1 MHFRITLKILGLLL
15 MMFSITML
23 PPIAISLVFDDGAY
37 FAFVD
42 TFGLTLISGFILWL
56 AFFRE
61 QADMRIKDG
70 FLITTMFYLM
80 LGAVGALPLMQ
91 EAGIGLSWP
100 NAIFESF
107 SGLTTT
113 GATVLTNI
121 DELPK
126 SILFYRQQLQW
137 LGGMGIIV
145 LAVAILPMLG
155 IGGMQLYRAETP
167 GPVKDSKLTPRI
179 KQTALALWSIY
190 LGLTIACALA
200 YWAAGD
206 EPV

>member
-1 MHFRITLKILGLLL
+1 MEAIAHGDSRNSKVVGRQLQEIELPPGTTIGAIVRGNDVVIAHDDIVVEPDDHLILFLVDKNLVPEVEKLFQAPFSFFLAMHFRITLKILGLLL

-100 NAIFESF
+100 NAILS
-107 SGLTTT
+107 
-113 GATVLTNI
+113 
-121 DELPK
+121 
-126 SILFYRQQLQW
+126 LFL
-137 LGGMGIIV
+137 V
-145 LAVAILPMLG
+145 SP
-155 IGGMQLYRAETP
+155 P
-167 GPVKDSKLTPRI
+167 PVPR
-179 KQTALALWSIY
+179 S
-190 LGLTIACALA
+190 
-200 YWAAGD
+200 
-206 EPV
+206 